1 MGIFQFK
8 SLQARTLSTLV
19 PLVLI
24 TLILI
29 NFLSYFF
36 AKQKLDTEIS
46 QNAAH
51 SLSRAQA
58 DIAANV
64 DRHALLVSML
74 TKSAEQLG
82 AGMSIESYGRFFEQ
96 ELALNDMSYGLGI
109 YFAKGA
115 YDPGVTYRS
124 IYVHRDGELV
134 KQSTEYDDPQYD
146 YLTQPWYTEAVER
159 GKDINFT
166 EPFYDSKLNINMIT
180 AGKAFYDREGKLLG
194 VITGDLNMTSIQ
206 TYIEKMK
213 FGTQGSAILVDK
225 NGAILSSGLQS
236 LKAGEPLKNT
246 MNAEA
251 AQSIQSGMSGQLSI
265 HIDNEDYRIMYET
278 LPQTGWKIGVL
289 LPESDLNRSA
299 NEMLK
304 LLLIVS
310 VIGILLIMGA
320 VLINNSGMIKE
331 IKKIRQMTN
340 RMALGDYTVEL
351 PHHRKDEFGQMADG
365 INKVIVATRG
375 MASRLSEESGVISGV
390 SLKISQE
397 ISGATKD
404 AYHNAGELAQVK
416 EGAELQLAAAA
427 ESATAMEEMA
437 VGIQRIAESIQHVSE
452 ATTEIELKAQQG
464 NERLNVVSQGMHKAK
479 MSMDEAG
486 RVVSSLNERSAQI
499 GSIIG
504 MIQDISGQTKL
515 LSLNASIEAAR
526 AGEHGR
532 GFAVVASEIGKLA
545 VNVSESA
552 EQITSRI
559 RSMQEETKF
568 ALEGMQQGALE
579 MDEGVSILREVEER
593 FIAMNQDIQQV
604 AIEVQ
609 EVSSASEEM
618 SAGSEEVAAS
628 IGYLADIAKASAER
642 TGQVSERSER
652 QLKDLKGLD
661 SSAKSLTGV
670 SDTLN
675 QVVSRF
681 RV

>member
-1 MGIFQFK
+1 MSIFQFK
-8 SLQARTLSTLV
+8 SLQARTFSTLV

-29 NFLSYFF
+29 SFLSYFF

-51 SLSRAQA
+51 SLSRVKA

-74 TKSAEQLG
+74 TKSAEQVG
-82 AGMSIESYGRFFEQ
+82 TEMNIEDYGRLFEQ
-96 ELALNDMSYGLGI
+96 ELTLNDMTYGLGI
-109 YFAKGA
+109 YFAKDA

-166 EPFYDSKLNINMIT
+166 EPFYDSKLKINMIT
-180 AGKAFYDREGKLLG
+180 AGKVFYDREGKLLG
-194 VITGDLNMTSIQ
+194 VITGDLNMTNIQ

-213 FGTQGSAILVDK
+213 FGTQGSAILMDM
-225 NGAILSSGLQS
+225 NGAILSSGLPS
-236 LKAGEPLKNT
+236 LKSGESLTKT
-246 MNAEA
+246 INAEA
-251 AQSIQSGMSGQLSI
+251 AQAIQKGTSGQVSVA
-265 HIDNEDYRIMYET
+265 IDQENYRVMYEA

-320 VLINNSGMIKE
+320 LLINNSGMIKE

-375 MASRLSEESGVISGV
+375 MALRLSEESDVISGV
-390 SLKISQE
+390 SSKISQE

-404 AYHNAGELAQVK
+404 AQHNAGELAQVK
-416 EGAELQLAAAA
+416 EGAELQLTAAA

-452 ATTEIELKAQQG
+452 ATTEIEHKAQQG

-504 MIQDISGQTKL
+504 MIQEISGQTKL

-526 AGEHGR
+526 AGEHGQ

-559 RSMQEETKF
+559 RTMQEETKL
-568 ALEGMQQGALE
+568 ALEGMQQGTLE

-628 IGYLADIAKASAER
+628 IGYLADIAKASAVR
-642 TGQVSERSER
+642 AGQASERSER
-652 QLKDLKGLD
+652 QLEDLEGLD

>member
-452 ATTEIELKAQQG
+452 ATTEIEHKAQQG

>member
-1 MGIFQFK
+1 
-8 SLQARTLSTLV
+8 
-19 PLVLI
+19 
-24 TLILI
+24 
-29 NFLSYFF
+29 
-36 AKQKLDTEIS
+36 
-46 QNAAH
+46 
-51 SLSRAQA
+51 
-58 DIAANV
+58 
-64 DRHALLVSML
+64 
-74 TKSAEQLG
+74 
-82 AGMSIESYGRFFEQ
+82 
-96 ELALNDMSYGLGI
+96 
-109 YFAKGA
+109 
-115 YDPGVTYRS
+115 
-124 IYVHRDGELV
+124 
-134 KQSTEYDDPQYD
+134 
-146 YLTQPWYTEAVER
+146 
-159 GKDINFT
+159 
-166 EPFYDSKLNINMIT
+166 
-180 AGKAFYDREGKLLG
+180 
-194 VITGDLNMTSIQ
+194 
-206 TYIEKMK
+206 MK
-213 FGTQGSAILVDK
+213 FGANGSAILMDK
-225 NGAILSSGLQS
+225 NGAILSSGLPS
-236 LKAGEPLKNT
+236 LKAGEPLTKT

-251 AQSIQSGMSGQLSI
+251 AQSIQSGTSGQLSVP
-265 HIDNEDYRIMYET
+265 IDSEDYRIMYET

-289 LPESDLNRSA
+289 LPESDLNHSA

-320 VLINNSGMIKE
+320 LLINNSGMIKE
-331 IKKIRQMTN
+331 IKKIMQITN
-340 RMALGDYTVEL
+340 RMAHGDYSVEL
-351 PHHRKDEFGQMADG
+351 TQQRKDEFGQMADG
-365 INKVIVATRG
+365 INKVIAATRG
-375 MASRLSEESGVISGV
+375 MASRLSEESDVISGV
-390 SLKISQE
+390 SIKISQE

-404 AYHNAGELAQVK
+404 AQHNAGELAQVK
-416 EGAELQLAAAA
+416 EGAELQLVAAA

-452 ATTEIELKAQQG
+452 ATTEIEHKAQQG
-464 NERLNVVSQGMHKAK
+464 NERLTVVNQGMHKAK
-479 MSMDEAG
+479 ISMDEAG

-504 MIQDISGQTKL
+504 MIQEISGQTKL

-559 RSMQEETKF
+559 RSMQEETKL

-579 MDEGVSILREVEER
+579 MDEGVSILLEVEER

-628 IGYLADIAKASAER
+628 IGYLADIAKASAKR
-642 TGQVSERSER
+642 TEQASERSER
-652 QLKDLKGLD
+652 QLKDLEGMD
-661 SSAKSLTGV
+661 SSVKTLTGV

>member
-180 AGKAFYDREGKLLG
+180 AGKAFYDRKGKLLG

-251 AQSIQSGMSGQLSI
+251 AQSIQSGMSGQLSVP
-265 HIDNEDYRIMYET
+265 IDNEDYRIMYET

-310 VIGILLIMGA
+310 VIGILLIIGA

-404 AYHNAGELAQVK
+404 AHHNAGELTQVK

-452 ATTEIELKAQQG
+452 ATTEIEHKAQQG

-559 RSMQEETKF
+559 LSMQEETKF

-642 TGQVSERSER
+642 AGQASERSER
-652 QLKDLKGLD
+652 QLKDLEGLD

-681 RV
+681 QV